1 MQAYWVIV
9 KDVSRD
15 KKRITLT
22 VIGINKIP
30 GKHLGTTA
38 KPKIFISNGL
48 KKFKCKKLYK
58 ACFFYNTSFCIKMG
72 TQSPE
77 RKTPLSARHQR
88 NN

>member
-9 KDVSRD
+9 KDVSLD

-48 KKFKCKKLYK
+48 KKFKVRNYTKHV
-58 ACFFYNTSFCIKMG
+58 FYNTSFCIKMG